1 MAKNSIART
10 ILLQKQAAIKLAAQ
24 KDRAHLLDFIK
35 DLNTALNNDFKNTI
49 DNMNKCLS
57 LLENEA
63 KPTEV
68 LAQMKAI
75 DKSIFSMVYN
85 INDIF
90 LQESLVDGSFMYSA
104 GADNDYFKD
113 ESLNTDYNA
122 NEFDKKAESENP
134 ENFKPDESEEEE
146 NEREKAVGLVN
157 EDVWNKY
164 KKNNN
169 YDKYNNNDDNDDE
182 EDYADDDDD
191 DDEELGY
198 QKLF

>member
-1 MAKNSIART
+1 MVKNNIART
-10 ILLQKQAAIKLAAQ
+10 ILLQKHAAIKLAAQ

-113 ESLNTDYNA
+113 ESFNTDYNA
-122 NEFDKKAESENP
+122 DELDQELERKNP
-134 ENFKPDESEEEE
+134 ENFKPNKSEEEE
-146 NEREKAVGLVN
+146 NEREKAVGFVN
-157 EDVWNKY
+157 EDAWNKD
-164 KKNNN
+164 N
-169 YDKYNNNDDNDDE
+169 YHE
-182 EDYADDDDD
+182 
-191 DDEELGY
+191 
-198 QKLF
+198 

>member
-10 ILLQKQAAIKLAAQ
+10 ILLQKQATIKLAAQ

-57 LLENEA
+57 LLESEA

-68 LAQMKAI
+68 LAQMKMI

-85 INDIF
+85 INNIF
-90 LQESLVDGSFMYSA
+90 LQESLVDGSFIYSA

-122 NEFDKKAESENP
+122 DEFDKKAESENP
-134 ENFKPDESEEEE
+134 ENFKADESEEEK
-146 NEREKAVGLVN
+146 NEQEKAVGFVN

-169 YDKYNNNDDNDDE
+169 YDKYDGNDE
-182 EDYADDDDD
+182 EDYADDN

>member
-1 MAKNSIART
+1 MVKNSIART
-10 ILLQKQAAIKLAAQ
+10 ILLQKQAAIELAAQ

-113 ESLNTDYNA
+113 ESFNTDYNA
-122 NEFDKKAESENP
+122 DELDQELERKNP
-134 ENFKPDESEEEE
+134 ENFKPNKSEEEE
-146 NEREKAVGLVN
+146 NEREKAVGFSN
-157 EDVWNKY
+157 EDVWNKD
-164 KKNNN
+164 N
-169 YDKYNNNDDNDDE
+169 YDEYDDNNE
-182 EDYADDDDD
+182 EDYADDN

>member
-146 NEREKAVGLVN
+146 ENEREKAVGFSN
-157 EDVWNKY
+157 EDVWNKD
-164 KKNNN
+164 N
-169 YDKYNNNDDNDDE
+169 YDEYDDNDE
-182 EDYADDDDD
+182 EDYADDN